1 MVIILSICM
10 HQFGRIIV
18 KKILFFY
25 WPNEFYSYNNK
36 MNTMKY
42 QVHSTNGITAAQLP
56 NRQDPEDQCL
66 TNYQVDS

>member
-1 MVIILSICM
+1 
-10 HQFGRIIV
+10 
-18 KKILFFY
+18 
-25 WPNEFYSYNNK
+25 

-42 QVHSTNGITAAQLP
+42 QVHNTNGITAAQLP